1 MAQFL
6 GDLAFLAELAVVAG
20 GLTLLHRAR
29 AESSAGLLRLAGY
42 VLVIGG
48 IGAALCTGYYWF
60 KYQAQGDFDRAH
72 PVVTHEMSQAMHDRM
87 MKMHQSI
94 WNGMKHGQ
102 GMPSQPPQAEAGDE
116 SMEHHPE

>member
-29 AESSAGLLRLAGY
+29 AE
-42 VLVIGG
+42 
-48 IGAALCTGYYWF
+48 
-60 KYQAQGDFDRAH
+60 
-72 PVVTHEMSQAMHDRM
+72 
-87 MKMHQSI
+87 
-94 WNGMKHGQ
+94 
-102 GMPSQPPQAEAGDE
+102 AGDE